1 MKLLCFVLMMT
12 DCQLTRSGP
21 WHFRPLFE
29 CAFMGAHSVM
39 NCRTCV
45 VPCSI
50 SCVFSKGITEL
61 FTNFSLHSLPTF
73 LIVDFLL
80 HVLNIPKK
88 RTDLCIIL
96 LLDMAESQCVFTI
109 KYFCFFSFQHTQL
122 FSSWVSLCLCKYL
135 LLVSSQSG
143 QVNTWLRQVCFL
155 I

>member
-50 SCVFSKGITEL
+50 SCVFSKVITEL

-96 LLDMAESQCVFTI
+96 LLDMAESQCVFTR
-109 KYFCFFSFQHTQL
+109 KYFCFFL
-122 FSSWVSLCLCKYL
+122 FSIHNFFHHGSPYVYASTFCWFPANQDKWTHGCGRFVS
-135 LLVSSQSG
+135 
-143 QVNTWLRQVCFL
+143 
-155 I
+155 